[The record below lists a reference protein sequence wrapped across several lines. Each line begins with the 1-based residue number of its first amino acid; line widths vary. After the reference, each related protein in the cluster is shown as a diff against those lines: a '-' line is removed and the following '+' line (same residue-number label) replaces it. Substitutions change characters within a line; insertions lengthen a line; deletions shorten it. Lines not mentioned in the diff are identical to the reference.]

1 MVYWC
6 IKKGLFFIVH
16 PKSEMY
22 QDIWV
27 IGATR
32 RAYFSLFSL
41 NLRCPK
47 RYGLLV
53 HQEGVIFC
61 IVHPKSEMFQEIWV
75 IVIINGDL
83 RPIRKGL
90 GQWTNMKGLFGFKL
104 EK

>member
-1 MVYWC
+1 MGYWC
-6 IKKGLFFIVH
+6 IKKGLFHVVP
-16 PKSEMY
+16 PKYEMS
-22 QDIWV
+22 QEVWL
-27 IGATR
+27 IGASR
-32 RAYFSLFSL
+32 RGNFSLFTL

-75 IVIINGDL
+75 IVIINGNL

-90 GQWTNMKGLFGFKL
+90 GQWTNMKGLFEF
-104 EK
+104 